1 MLPDQQEPPSTL
13 TTVKL
18 IQEMPHLGQEMLKQE
33 LLILEL
39 AIQLL
44 MDQPTTME
52 QLKMLI
58 MPEAQF
64 QPKMLSQTIDN
75 MFPQFLEELKPVKL
89 EMNIIL
95 TTEISMF
102 NEPQQLIQVLL
113 DIMLFRIIHILLQPQ
128 DQVLLGIQSWRV
140 ILGSTTG
147 LDIKNYIPIIIINP
161 KENLLQALNK
171 YINHLNAVE
180 HHVGDYQDAVDFWE

>member
-13 TTVKL
+13 ITVKL
-18 IQEMPHLGQEMLKQE
+18 IQEMPHLEQEMLKQE

-64 QPKMLSQTIDN
+64 
-75 MFPQFLEELKPVKL
+75 
-89 EMNIIL
+89 
-95 TTEISMF
+95 
-102 NEPQQLIQVLL
+102 
-113 DIMLFRIIHILLQPQ
+113 
-128 DQVLLGIQSWRV
+128 
-140 ILGSTTG
+140 
-147 LDIKNYIPIIIINP
+147 
-161 KENLLQALNK
+161 
-171 YINHLNAVE
+171 
-180 HHVGDYQDAVDFWE
+180 